1 MHKIRVQF
9 PGVRS
14 SKTGTVV
21 GGEPNLLAEL
31 FEVDEL
37 AGDLSKLDHLDHR
50 HVMLENTLSCRIS
63 A

>member
-1 MHKIRVQF
+1 MRLESM
-9 PGVRS
+9 S

-21 GGEPNLLAEL
+21 GGEPNLLSDL

-37 AGDLSKLDHLDHR
+37 ASDLSKLDHLDHR
-50 HVMLENTLSCRIS
+50 PAMLGNTLSRRIS

>member
-9 PGVRS
+9 PGVRW

-21 GGEPNLLAEL
+21 GGEPNLLADL

-37 AGDLSKLDHLDHR
+37 ASDLSKLDHLDHR
-50 HVMLENTLSCRIS
+50 PAMLGNTLSRRIS

>member
-9 PGVRS
+9 PGVGS

-21 GGEPNLLAEL
+21 GGEPNLLADL

-37 AGDLSKLDHLDHR
+37 ASDLSKLDHLDHR
-50 HVMLENTLSCRIS
+50 PAMLGNTLSRRIS